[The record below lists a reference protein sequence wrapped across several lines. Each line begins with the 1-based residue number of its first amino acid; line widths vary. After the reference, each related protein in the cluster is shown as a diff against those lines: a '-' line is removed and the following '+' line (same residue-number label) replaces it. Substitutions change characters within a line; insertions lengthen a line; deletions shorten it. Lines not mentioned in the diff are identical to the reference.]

1 MEWGKA
7 MNTNDPTVNDAR
19 PSSPDSF
26 AAAPEVTAAISA
38 AGQHPDRQHAGED
51 PATEPRRISHLALAL
66 VHTLW
71 NTITVLCVHVV
82 AIGILEKTPLLAL
95 LSLH

>member
-1 MEWGKA
+1 

-19 PSSPDSF
+19 PSAPESF
-26 AAAPEVTAAISA
+26 DAAPEVTAAISTD
-38 AGQHPDRQHAGED
+38 GQHPDGQHADED
-51 PATEPRRISHLALAL
+51 PATEPRRINHLALAL
-66 VHTLW
+66 LHTLW

-95 LSLH
+95 LTLH